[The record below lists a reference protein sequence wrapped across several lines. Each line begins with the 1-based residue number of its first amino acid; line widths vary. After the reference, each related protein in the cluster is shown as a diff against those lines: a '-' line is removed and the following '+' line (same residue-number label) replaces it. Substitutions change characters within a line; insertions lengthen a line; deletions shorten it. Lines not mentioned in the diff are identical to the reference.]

1 MNVKDGKLVCT
12 SGTYTAGW
20 ILDGVIQGSPAAMY
34 SPSSYTFNLLI
45 NGIVQAPLAIT
56 SSTSSIVWEMQQAP
70 SGSVISCAVTAG
82 FNSLTNTDRSNLNN
96 PVIITAMTTQA
107 QSIATAE
114 SIYSAAASLNFKIYQ
129 TTIAD
134 NRVKWRKEIEA
145 SRTAYY
151 VELDRIKSLGNSK
164 LTNSLKSAALKTYI
178 AAQKKIAADYQA
190 SQPIALAAKDAA
202 NRAALQVKMD
212 AIIQANATYGAYIE
226 SIGYGVLIP

>member
-1 MNVKDGKLVCT
+1 
-12 SGTYTAGW
+12 
-20 ILDGVIQGSPAAMY
+20 
-34 SPSSYTFNLLI
+34 
-45 NGIVQAPLAIT
+45 
-56 SSTSSIVWEMQQAP
+56 
-70 SGSVISCAVTAG
+70 
-82 FNSLTNTDRSNLNN
+82 
-96 PVIITAMTTQA
+96 MTTQA

-114 SIYSAAASLNFKIYQ
+114 SIYSATASLNFKIYQ

-151 VELDRIKSLGNSK
+151 EELDRIKSLGNSK
-164 LTNSLKSAALKTYI
+164 LMNSLKSAALKSYI

-190 SQPIALAAKDAA
+190 SQPIALAVKDAE

-212 AIIQANATYGAYIE
+212 AITQANVTYGAYIE